1 MPAKKGHT
9 EKTENTDKSIIKAN
23 KWDSVSIK
31 YAIDDAVRL
40 IALENFDLSESHWLI
55 GGRIFISSL
64 AVACALFACV
74 WDWLYPFPA
83 SRDVLIACPLLYPF
97 EAFVLELIPAY
108 FVEGNIFLLAREIKA
123 DGSKV
128 TWKFYST
135 MKKYSDMYTLT
146 VKRLA
151 KKDSQEVNVTKSI
164 GTWVTEDGH
173 VATEVLSKDV
183 KSLYDMAVAKKL
195 N

>member
-9 EKTENTDKSIIKAN
+9 EKTEGTDKSIIRAN

-40 IALENFDLSESHWLI
+40 IALENYDLSESHWLI
-55 GGRIFISSL
+55 GCRIFISSL

-83 SRDVLIACPLLYPF
+83 SRHVLIACPLLYPF
-97 EAFVLELIPAY
+97 EAFVLEPIPTNFALTPIITYFGLTGIQQLYSY
-108 FVEGNIFLLAREIKA
+108 FVEGNIFLLAREIKT

-135 MKKYSDMYTLT
+135 MKKSAC
-146 VKRLA
+146 KRLRL
-151 KKDSQEVNVTKSI
+151 
-164 GTWVTEDGH
+164 TE
-173 VATEVLSKDV
+173 
-183 KSLYDMAVAKKL
+183 
-195 N
+195 